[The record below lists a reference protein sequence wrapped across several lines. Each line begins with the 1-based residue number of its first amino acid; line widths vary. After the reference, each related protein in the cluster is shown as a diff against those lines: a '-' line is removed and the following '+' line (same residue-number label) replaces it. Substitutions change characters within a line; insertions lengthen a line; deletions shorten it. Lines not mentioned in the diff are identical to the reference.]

1 MAQGKKSFILY
12 CDQRGIFNRL
22 SDEQAGVLIKHIFAY
37 VSDEKP
43 QADFVTE
50 LAFESIMQ
58 QLKRDLKSW
67 ETQQEQRVTAGKKS
81 AEVRQRNAT
90 TVQRNSTTVDERLFS
105 STVNDTVTVNVTA
118 NVNENVIKKDIVVLQ
133 PPHPL
138 ITWIQTNTPKVQKLK
153 QPLTNDECTK
163 LLEDLKIDTD
173 IKKVRLK
180 DMLINMQNYK
190 PLLTKNESANLTI
203 RNWWKRETE
212 RETPAQ
218 PLNAIKMND
227 KPYTR

>member
-37 VSDEKP
+37 VSDESP

-67 ETQQEQRVTAGKKS
+67 EIQQGQRVEAGKKS
-81 AEVRQRNAT
+81 AEVRKRNAT
-90 TVQRNSTTVDERLFS
+90 TVNDRSIS
-105 STVNDTVTVNVTA
+105 STVNVNVND
-118 NVNENVIKKDIVVLQ
+118 NVSVNGNVRKKSLEVLQ

-180 DMLINMQNYK
+180 DMLTNMQNYK

-203 RNWWKRETE
+203 RNWWKREME
-212 RETPAQ
+212 RETPNQ

>member
-37 VSDEKP
+37 VSDENP

-138 ITWIQTNTPKVQKLK
+138 IIWIESNTPKVQKLK
-153 QPLTNDECTK
+153 QPLTNDECDK
-163 LLEDLKIDTD
+163 LLEDLQINTD

-180 DMLINMQNYK
+180 DMLKNMQNYK

>member
-138 ITWIQTNTPKVQKLK
+138 IIWIQTNTPKVQKLK

-203 RNWWKRETE
+203 RNWWKREME